1 MLRRVS
7 KGNSCHEKGSWETD
21 MPSDYGEKRQHSA
34 SAKARSGST
43 SGSWINNE
51 AIELMMNEEETHKN
65 GSESRDQ
72 RKTKAQNGLR
82 KNNIDDDWLHKAK
95 EHMAHEHESSSAK
108 EVTGLKFVNSIISAN
123 YFPGVDLGV
132 SDDES
137 DVGETNVPHVNA
149 DDVNEESMLKTVA
162 DVHRDVFQP
171 KKKPEST
178 SKNNYLSQNSID
190 TSASESSQ
198 RRGRSKRRDQLFSLS
213 KSTSTPSLD
222 QLNNLGPSINSSFVV
237 RKNDSSLW
245 RGSEYGKPQL
255 SQRRSLSPN
264 KAGNGGRRRNTNR
277 LQHHVQ
283 MKTSLPQ
290 NNALD
295 SLFDSPSGDQN
306 IDSSSVSVQNLR
318 RRRMTIQDVISIR
331 RSSTVTED
339 NDGMDELMDPNAM
352 RYLPK
357 ILRDVYAQREVRRG
371 SLLGNA
377 RLASIDLRLRLQR
390 PDYLPHYQDIRGSIL
405 ILDLS
410 GFTALGERLRSELG
424 SSDGAAEF
432 ANRVN
437 STLSMM
443 VKQVHRYWGD
453 VLMFAGDALICL
465 FEEKDDEEDVK
476 DESTGELL
484 ISLER
489 KTKKR
494 VKDCCLSVLGKLASD
509 QEFSIHGGSA
519 HGMIRCFFLGT
530 LSKKPGNCA
539 FVVSGHPLKQTGNLL
554 NKAGQGEV
562 YVDGEQLP
570 ITEQEGILF
579 LAEKAN
585 NGTDEDEEVVRKHVS
600 PRDSALLS
608 EAETSVDAVGGFGV
622 NAYARAFLGTL
633 AARRLDQGSQNAM
646 SMLLNELR
654 PVAIVFVG
662 LHDLDDIDPRD
673 SSLLQLMNEA
683 FKILSRITH
692 SCNGAV
698 RDMLFDDK
706 GCVFISV
713 FGAHSH
719 EVNPCF
725 DATVSAMRMENALKD
740 LTLNR
745 FSLGV
750 SFGECFCG
758 DVGPETR
765 SDYVVMGPEVN
776 MAARLM
782 SKAPNRGTLVSKR
795 IFSRS
800 NDFIHFEKSEKI
812 QVKGKDGFF
821 HAYIPLT
828 RLDRQSVKIATTQQP
843 FVLMQSRQAAMNS
856 LKNVKDQAAGGEP
869 SIAFVSGGP
878 FLGKS
883 RLIDEVAAEATS
895 DGFTVLKSFRTSL
908 DSFTSFFPLRQIVAE
923 AMIKVA
929 SNLRGEDFDSEA
941 AAADYL
947 VEENVFK
954 KTDRVN
960 IGSIVPQVADAQ
972 LLSLLSGMNPN
983 ARTRSIVDSMMK
995 ILKLLNPVIIILE
1008 GDGDI
1013 DPSSWSLLAEIMQ
1026 RAREECPTIMIIVS
1040 SRNSP
1045 TITSAASN
1053 LRRNAVQV
1061 KLAPFEKSE
1070 TEQYLRFLLRIEGTE
1085 VGIDQRLIDV
1095 VHDRANGCPLFIESV
1110 ARWAHEKN
1118 LIEFVD
1124 GSKKMTLKMLDERSD
1139 DVTEAIPRELSN
1151 IVLAPFNHLSPPL
1164 WDALKIAS
1172 CIGYSFDSDLYRA
1185 LNQELDLIPKIEELS
1200 EKYGCFEHTGTH
1212 FRWKQQAVYE
1222 AVKSLLMAN
1231 QRQIIHRMIVDAF
1244 RANDIDPNDLVL
1256 KEGDVH
1262 RLLGRHCALAEDW
1275 GAAFEQ
1281 YIKAGDRAKAAF
1293 NFNEASKM
1301 YEEAIDYQAK
1311 ITEQLTFRSRMI
1323 PTINLG
1329 TCFRELA
1336 RYREAEAV
1344 LTRCLNEAE
1353 TNTAAIEVDDEL
1365 HVRVLTAMAALLQA
1379 RSNYDGARKLYEKA
1393 VPIARNIQESGSSLW
1408 LAENIA

>member
-1 MLRRVS
+1 MM
-7 KGNSCHEKGSWETD
+7 TD
-21 MPSDYGEKRQHSA
+21 KLGKRLS
-34 SAKARSGST
+34 SAKPRSGSGG
-43 SGSWINNE
+43 GSWINNE
-51 AIELMMNEEETHKN
+51 AIELMMNEEDTAFSALDLDIKN
-65 GSESRDQ
+65 GVSRDE
-72 RKTKAQNGLR
+72 RKTTAQKYGGAR
-82 KNNIDDDWLHKAK
+82 KNNIDDDWMQKVKA
-95 EHMAHEHESSSAK
+95 HTAHEHEDPSAK
-108 EVTGLKFVNSIISAN
+108 GVSGLKFVNSIVSSN
-123 YFPGVDLGV
+123 YFPDADLGV
-132 SDDES
+132 SDDEG
-137 DVGETNVPHVNA
+137 DVGETSIPNVTA
-149 DDVNEESMLKTVA
+149 DDVDEGKLLKAVVDA
-162 DVHRDVFQP
+162 HLDVYQP
-171 KKKPEST
+171 KRKPEGA
-178 SKNNYLSQNSID
+178 SKDYHHTQNSMEA
-190 TSASESSQ
+190 SASESSSH
-198 RRGRSKRRDQLFSLS
+198 RRGRSKRRDQRQRSSLS

-237 RKNDSSLW
+237 RKNDDSSSW
-245 RGSEYGKPQL
+245 RGLEYGQPRL
-255 SQRRSLSPN
+255 SQRRSLSPS
-264 KAGNGGRRRNTNR
+264 KTGGRRRGSSDL
-277 LQHHVQ
+277 LQYHVQ
-283 MKTSLPQ
+283 REALSNSVEINSLYDNPCG
-290 NNALD
+290 D
-295 SLFDSPSGDQN
+295 PS
-306 IDSSSVSVQNLR
+306 IDSSSATLQEIR
-318 RRRMTIQDVISIR
+318 RRRTIQDFIPLR
-331 RSSTVTED
+331 HSSLGNED
-339 NDGMDELMDPNAM
+339 EDSMYDDELMDPNAM

-357 ILRDVYAQREVRRG
+357 ILRDVYAQREVRRCRQ
-371 SLLGNA
+371 LGNA

-443 VKQVHRYWGD
+443 VKQVHKYWGD

-465 FEEKDDEEDVK
+465 FEEKDDEEDVR

-484 ISLER
+484 ISLEN

-509 QEFSIHGGSA
+509 QQFSIHGGSA

-530 LSKKPGNCA
+530 LSKTPGNCA

-570 ITEQEGILF
+570 ITEREGILF

-585 NGTDEDEEVVRKHVS
+585 NDTDDDDELARNHVS

-633 AARRLDQGSQNAM
+633 AARRLDQGSKNAM

-740 LTLNR
+740 LALNR

-758 DVGPETR
+758 DVGPEMR

-776 MAARLM
+776 LAARLM

-821 HAYIPLT
+821 HAYIPRT
-828 RLDRQSVKIATTQQP
+828 RLDRQSIKIAATQQP
-843 FVLMQSRQAAMNS
+843 FVLMPSRQAAMNS
-856 LKNVKDQAAGGEP
+856 LKNVKDRAAAGEP

-929 SNLRGEDFDSEA
+929 STLRGKEFNDEA

-1053 LRRNAVQV
+1053 LRRDSVQV

-1070 TEQYLRFLLRIEGTE
+1070 TEQYLRFLLRI
-1085 VGIDQRLIDV
+1085 
-1095 VHDRANGCPLFIESV
+1095 
-1110 ARWAHEKN
+1110 
-1118 LIEFVD
+1118 
-1124 GSKKMTLKMLDERSD
+1124 D
-1139 DVTEAIPRELSN
+1139 DT
-1151 IVLAPFNHLSPPL
+1151 
-1164 WDALKIAS
+1164 
-1172 CIGYSFDSDLYRA
+1172 
-1185 LNQELDLIPKIEELS
+1185 
-1200 EKYGCFEHTGTH
+1200 
-1212 FRWKQQAVYE
+1212 
-1222 AVKSLLMAN
+1222 
-1231 QRQIIHRMIVDAF
+1231 
-1244 RANDIDPNDLVL
+1244 
-1256 KEGDVH
+1256 
-1262 RLLGRHCALAEDW
+1262 
-1275 GAAFEQ
+1275 
-1281 YIKAGDRAKAAF
+1281 
-1293 NFNEASKM
+1293 
-1301 YEEAIDYQAK
+1301 
-1311 ITEQLTFRSRMI
+1311 
-1323 PTINLG
+1323 
-1329 TCFRELA
+1329 
-1336 RYREAEAV
+1336 
-1344 LTRCLNEAE
+1344 
-1353 TNTAAIEVDDEL
+1353 
-1365 HVRVLTAMAALLQA
+1365 
-1379 RSNYDGARKLYEKA
+1379 
-1393 VPIARNIQESGSSLW
+1393 
-1408 LAENIA
+1408 